1 MRTTVTID
9 DDLWNRAKE
18 STGIKENSELIR
30 KALREMVAW
39 EAQRR
44 LAALGGTMP
53 GFKAAPRGRPEDVIP
68 AE

>member
-9 DDLWNRAKE
+9 DDLWNSAKE

-30 KALREMVAW
+30 KALRDMVAW

>member
-30 KALREMVAW
+30 KALRDMVAW

-53 GFKAAPRGRPEDVIP
+53 GFKAAPRGRPEDVMP
-68 AE
+68 AK